1 MQDSVIQFSDLA
13 LNDSILSAL
22 TEMGFVNPTP
32 IQAAAIPHLM
42 EGSDALGKA
51 QTGTGKTAAFSLP
64 LLNKVDLAQR
74 KPQAIVLAPTRELA
88 IQVAAEVKNL
98 GRNIPGLKVLEI
110 YGGTS
115 IVDQMRALKNGA
127 HIVVGTPGRVQDL
140 INRKNLFL
148 DEVHTFVL
156 DEADEMLNMGF
167 VDDVTAIMEHS
178 PASAQRVLF
187 SATMPPMLKNI
198 CERFLRDPVTVDVA
212 GKNHTVDKVEQ
223 QFWVV
228 KGVEKDEAMSRLLE
242 TEETDASIV
251 FVRTRQDTE
260 RLADWLSE
268 RGFKASALHGDIPQ
282 SLRERT
288 VDHIKQGVIDILV
301 ATDVVA
307 RGLDVPRITHVF
319 NYDIPFD
326 VESYIHRIGRTG
338 RAGRK
343 GKAILLVRTNQIRML
358 RTIERVTKSSME
370 EIQLPM
376 RDQVAASRLVK
387 LGAELEAEKE
397 HKALDKFVELV
408 EKLQESLEID
418 ANTLAAILLK
428 RQQGKRPLF
437 YIGDDPM
444 VDAIAREKQRRQDR
458 REGGRDGRDGGREGG
473 RRERSFSTQD
483 WDTYQLQV
491 GREQGVQVKDIVGAL
506 ANELGLVKGSIG
518 AIKLDQGQTYVQ
530 LPKTMNS
537 ETTGKLSKL
546 RIRQKE
552 VGAVVCDFNDFR
564 EPRRDGGRRDGNR
577 DGGFRGNREGGN
589 REGGFRGNRE
599 GGNREGGFRG
609 NREGGNRDGGGYRGN
624 REGGA
629 NRDGGGY
636 RGNREGGANR
646 DGGGY
651 RGNREGGANR
661 DGAANRDGERR
672 FDRNRGGDHRGNHRG
687 ERGHSR
693 PQRSED

>member
-1 MQDSVIQFSDLA
+1 MQDSVIQFSDLS

-22 TEMGFVNPTP
+22 DGMGFVSPTP
-32 IQAAAIPHLM
+32 IQAAAIPHLL
-42 EGSDALGKA
+42 EGADALGKA

-64 LLNKVDLAQR
+64 LLNKLDLNQR

-88 IQVAAEVKNL
+88 IQVAAEMKNL
-98 GRNIPGLKVLEI
+98 GKNIKGLKVLEI
-110 YGGTS
+110 YGGAS
-115 IVDQMRALKNGA
+115 IVDQMRALKSGA
-127 HIVVGTPGRVQDL
+127 HVVVGTPGRVQDL
-140 INRKNLFL
+140 INRERLHL
-148 DEVHTFVL
+148 DEVSTFVL

-167 VDDVTAIMEHS
+167 VDDVTAIMEHA
-178 PASAQRVLF
+178 PESAQRVLF
-187 SATMPPMLKNI
+187 SATMPPMLKKI
-198 CERFLRDPVTVDVA
+198 VERFLRDPVTVDVA
-212 GKNHTVDKVEQ
+212 GKNHTVDKVQQ

-260 RLADWLSE
+260 RLADWLSA
-268 RGFKASALHGDIPQ
+268 RGFKAAALHGDIPQ

-370 EIQLPM
+370 EIQLPL
-376 RDQVAASRLVK
+376 RDQVAEARLAK

-397 HKALDKFVELV
+397 HKALDKFAELV
-408 EKLQESLEID
+408 EKLQTSLDID
-418 ANTLAAILLK
+418 PATLAAMLLK

-437 YIGDDPM
+437 YIGEDPM
-444 VDAIAREKQRRQDR
+444 VEAIERDKQRRKER
-458 REGGRDGRDGGREGG
+458 REGGRDGGRN
-473 RRERSFSTQD
+473 FNNQD

-506 ANELGLVKGSIG
+506 ANELGLGKGSIG
-518 AIKLDQGQTYVQ
+518 AIKLAQGHTFVQ
-530 LPKTMNS
+530 LPKAMTSDAAN
-537 ETTGKLSKL
+537 KLSKL
-546 RIRQKE
+546 RIRQQD
-552 VGAVVCDFNDFR
+552 VGAVVCDFDDFR
-564 EPRRDGGRRDGNR
+564 ESRGGRRDGGRRDGGR
-577 DGGFRGNREGGN
+577 
-589 REGGFRGNRE
+589 
-599 GGNREGGFRG
+599 
-609 NREGGNRDGGGYRGN
+609 RDGGGYRGN
-624 REGGA
+624 REGGNRGGDRREGGRREGGGFRG
-629 NRDGGGY
+629 NRD
-636 RGNREGGANR
+636 GNREG
-646 DGGGY
+646 
-651 RGNREGGANR
+651 
-661 DGAANRDGERR
+661 GERR
-672 FDRNRGGDHRGNHRG
+672 FDRNRGAHRG
-687 ERGHSR
+687 ERGHGR
-693 PQRSED
+693 GRRTDA

>member
-1 MQDSVIQFSDLA
+1 MQDSVIQFSDLS

-22 TEMGFVNPTP
+22 DGMGFVSPTP
-32 IQAAAIPHLM
+32 IQAAAIPHLL
-42 EGSDALGKA
+42 EGADALGKA

-64 LLNKVDLAQR
+64 LLNKIDLNQR

-88 IQVAAEVKNL
+88 IQVAAEMKNL
-98 GRNIPGLKVLEI
+98 GKNIKGLKVLEI
-110 YGGTS
+110 YGGAS
-115 IVDQMRALKNGA
+115 IVDQMRALKSGA
-127 HIVVGTPGRVQDL
+127 QVIVGTPGRVQDL
-140 INRKNLFL
+140 INRERLHL
-148 DEVHTFVL
+148 DEVNTFVL

-167 VDDVTAIMEHS
+167 VDDVTAIMEHA
-178 PASAQRVLF
+178 PESAQRVLF
-187 SATMPPMLKNI
+187 SATMPPMLKKI
-198 CERFLRDPVTVDVA
+198 VERFLREPVMVDVA
-212 GKNHTVDKVEQ
+212 GKNHTVDKVQQ

-260 RLADWLSE
+260 RLADWLSA
-268 RGFKASALHGDIPQ
+268 RGFKAAALHGDIPQ

-370 EIQLPM
+370 EIQLPL
-376 RDQVAASRLVK
+376 RDQVAEARLAK

-397 HKALDKFVELV
+397 HKALDKFAELV
-408 EKLQESLEID
+408 EKLQTSLEID
-418 ANTLAAILLK
+418 PATLAAMLLK

-437 YIGDDPM
+437 YIGEDPM
-444 VDAIAREKQRRQDR
+444 VEAIERDKQRRKER
-458 REGGRDGRDGGREGG
+458 REGGRDGGRN
-473 RRERSFSTQD
+473 FNNQD

-506 ANELGLVKGSIG
+506 ANELGLGKGSIG
-518 AIKLDQGQTYVQ
+518 AIKLAQGHTFVQ
-530 LPKTMNS
+530 LPKAMTS
-537 ETTGKLSKL
+537 EAAGKLSKL
-546 RIRQKE
+546 RIRQQD
-552 VGAVVCDFNDFR
+552 VGAVVCDFDDFR
-564 EPRRDGGRRDGNR
+564 ESRGGRRDGGRRDGGR
-577 DGGFRGNREGGN
+577 
-589 REGGFRGNRE
+589 
-599 GGNREGGFRG
+599 
-609 NREGGNRDGGGYRGN
+609 RDGGGYRGN
-624 REGGA
+624 REGGNRGGDRRDGGRREGGFRG
-629 NRDGGGY
+629 NRDGN
-636 RGNREGGANR
+636 RDGNREG
-646 DGGGY
+646 
-651 RGNREGGANR
+651 
-661 DGAANRDGERR
+661 GERR

-687 ERGHSR
+687 ERGHGR
-693 PQRSED
+693 GRRTQEV

>member
-1 MQDSVIQFSDLA
+1 MQDSVIQFSDLS

-22 TEMGFVNPTP
+22 DGMGFVSPTP
-32 IQAAAIPHLM
+32 IQAAAIPHLL
-42 EGSDALGKA
+42 EGADALGKA

-64 LLNKVDLAQR
+64 LLNKLDLDQR

-88 IQVAAEVKNL
+88 IQVAAEMKNL
-98 GRNIPGLKVLEI
+98 GKNIKGLKVLEI
-110 YGGTS
+110 YGGAS

-127 HIVVGTPGRVQDL
+127 HVVVGTPGRVQDL
-140 INRKNLFL
+140 INRERLHL
-148 DEVHTFVL
+148 DEVNTFVL

-167 VDDVTAIMEHS
+167 VDDVTAIMEHA
-178 PASAQRVLF
+178 PESAQRVLF

-198 CERFLRDPVTVDVA
+198 VERFLRDPVTVDVA
-212 GKNHTVDKVEQ
+212 GKNHTVDKVQQ

-260 RLADWLSE
+260 RLADWLSA
-268 RGFKASALHGDIPQ
+268 RGFKAAALHGDIPQ

-370 EIQLPM
+370 EIQLPL
-376 RDQVAASRLVK
+376 RDQVAEARLNK
-387 LGAELEAEKE
+387 LAAELEAEKE
-397 HKALDKFVELV
+397 HKALDKFAELV
-408 EKLQESLEID
+408 EKLQTSLEID
-418 ANTLAAILLK
+418 PAMLAAMLLK

-437 YIGDDPM
+437 YIGEDPM
-444 VDAIAREKQRRQDR
+444 VEAIERDKQRRKER
-458 REGGRDGRDGGREGG
+458 REGGREGG
-473 RRERSFSTQD
+473 RSFNNQD

-506 ANELGLVKGSIG
+506 ANELGLGKGSIG
-518 AIKLDQGQTYVQ
+518 AIKLAQGHTFVQ
-530 LPKTMNS
+530 LPKTMTS
-537 ETTGKLSKL
+537 EAASKLSKL
-546 RIRQKE
+546 RIRQQD
-552 VGAVVCDFNDFR
+552 VGAVVCDFDDFR
-564 EPRRDGGRRDGNR
+564 ESRGGRRDGGRRDGGR
-577 DGGFRGNREGGN
+577 

-599 GGNREGGFRG
+599 GGNRGGERREGGRREGGFRG
-609 NREGGNRDGGGYRGN
+609 NRDGN
-624 REGGA
+624 REG
-629 NRDGGGY
+629 
-636 RGNREGGANR
+636 NREG
-646 DGGGY
+646 
-651 RGNREGGANR
+651 
-661 DGAANRDGERR
+661 GERR
-672 FDRNRGGDHRGNHRG
+672 FDRNRGGDHRGNYRG
-687 ERGHSR
+687 ERGHGR
-693 PQRSED
+693 GRRTQDA

>member
-1 MQDSVIQFSDLA
+1 MQDSVIKFSDLS

-22 TEMGFVNPTP
+22 DGMGFVSPTP

-42 EGSDALGKA
+42 KGVDALGKA

-64 LLNKVDLAQR
+64 LLNKLDLSQR

-88 IQVAAEVKNL
+88 IQVAAEMKNL
-98 GRNIPGLKVLEI
+98 GKNISGLKVLEI

-115 IVDQMRALKNGA
+115 IVDQMRALKSGA
-127 HIVVGTPGRVQDL
+127 HVVVGTPGRVQDL
-140 INRKNLFL
+140 INRDRLHL

-167 VDDVTAIMEHS
+167 VDDVTEIMEHA
-178 PASAQRVLF
+178 PESAQRVLF

-198 CERFLRDPVTVDVA
+198 VERFLREPVTIDVA

-260 RLADWLSE
+260 RLSDWLTA
-268 RGFKASALHGDIPQ
+268 RGFKSAALHGDIPQ
-282 SLRERT
+282 SQRERT
-288 VDHIKQGVIDILV
+288 VDNIKQGVIDILV

-343 GKAILLVRTNQIRML
+343 GKAILLVRTNQMRML

-370 EIQLPM
+370 EIQLPL
-376 RDQVAASRLVK
+376 RDKVAEARLVK
-387 LGAELEAEKE
+387 LAAELEADKE
-397 HKALDKFVELV
+397 HKSLEKFAELI

-418 ANTLAAILLK
+418 ATTLAAILLK

-437 YIGDDPM
+437 YIGEDPM
-444 VDAIAREKQRRQDR
+444 IAAIERDKQRRRDR
-458 REGGRDGRDGGREGG
+458 REGGRDGNRGGRD
-473 RRERSFSTQD
+473 FNTQD

-506 ANELGLVKGSIG
+506 ANELGLTKGSIG
-518 AIKLDQGQTYVQ
+518 AIKLDRGETYVQ
-530 LPKTMNS
+530 LPKAMPS
-537 ETTGKLSKL
+537 EVAGKLSKL

-552 VGAVVCDFNDFR
+552 AGAVVVDFNDFR
-564 EPRRDGGRRDGNR
+564 EPRGRRDGNR
-577 DGGFRGNREGGN
+577 DGGHRGR
-589 REGGFRGNRE
+589 
-599 GGNREGGFRG
+599 
-609 NREGGNRDGGGYRGN
+609 RDGDRGGYRGN
-624 REGGA
+624 REGGRREGGRREGGF
-629 NRDGGGY
+629 RD
-636 RGNREGGANR
+636 RDGNREG
-646 DGGGY
+646 
-651 RGNREGGANR
+651 
-661 DGAANRDGERR
+661 GERR
-672 FDRNRGGDHRGNHRG
+672 FDRNRGGDHRGNYRG
-687 ERGHSR
+687 ERGHGR
-693 PQRSED
+693 RRDNQE

>member
-1 MQDSVIQFSDLA
+1 MQDSVIQFSDLS

-22 TEMGFVNPTP
+22 DGMGFVSPTP
-32 IQAAAIPHLM
+32 IQAAAIPHLL
-42 EGSDALGKA
+42 EGADALGKA

-64 LLNKVDLAQR
+64 LLNKLDLDQR

-88 IQVAAEVKNL
+88 IQVAAEMKNL
-98 GRNIPGLKVLEI
+98 GKNIKGLKVLEI
-110 YGGTS
+110 YGGAS

-127 HIVVGTPGRVQDL
+127 HVVVGTPGRVQDL
-140 INRKNLFL
+140 INRERLHL
-148 DEVHTFVL
+148 DEVNTFVL

-167 VDDVTAIMEHS
+167 VDDVTAIMEHA
-178 PASAQRVLF
+178 PESAQRVLF

-198 CERFLRDPVTVDVA
+198 VERFLRDPVTVDVA
-212 GKNHTVDKVEQ
+212 GKNHTVDKVQQ

-260 RLADWLSE
+260 RLADWLSA
-268 RGFKASALHGDIPQ
+268 RGFKAAALHGDIPQ

-370 EIQLPM
+370 EIQLPL
-376 RDQVAASRLVK
+376 RDQVAEARLNK
-387 LGAELEAEKE
+387 LAAELEAEKE
-397 HKALDKFVELV
+397 HKALDKFAELV
-408 EKLQESLEID
+408 EKLQTSLEID
-418 ANTLAAILLK
+418 PAMLAAMLLK

-437 YIGDDPM
+437 YIGEDPM
-444 VDAIAREKQRRQDR
+444 VEAIERDKQRRKER
-458 REGGRDGRDGGREGG
+458 REGGREGG
-473 RRERSFSTQD
+473 RSFNNQD

-506 ANELGLVKGSIG
+506 ANELGLGKGSIG
-518 AIKLDQGQTYVQ
+518 AIKLAQGHTFVQ
-530 LPKTMNS
+530 LPKAMTS
-537 ETTGKLSKL
+537 EAASKLSKL
-546 RIRQKE
+546 RIRQQD
-552 VGAVVCDFNDFR
+552 VGAVVCDFDDFR
-564 EPRRDGGRRDGNR
+564 ESRGGRREGGRRDGGR
-577 DGGFRGNREGGN
+577 

-599 GGNREGGFRG
+599 GNRGGERREGGRREGGFRG
-609 NREGGNRDGGGYRGN
+609 NRDGN
-624 REGGA
+624 REG
-629 NRDGGGY
+629 
-636 RGNREGGANR
+636 NREG
-646 DGGGY
+646 
-651 RGNREGGANR
+651 
-661 DGAANRDGERR
+661 GERR
-672 FDRNRGGDHRGNHRG
+672 FDRNRGGDHRGNYRG
-687 ERGHSR
+687 ERGHGR
-693 PQRSED
+693 GRRTQDA

>member
-1 MQDSVIQFSDLA
+1 MELVELMGPCKSTIVIGNPMQDSVIQFSDLA
-13 LNDSILSAL
+13 LNDAILSAL
-22 TEMGFVNPTP
+22 DGMGFVSPTP
-32 IQAAAIPHLM
+32 IQAAAIPHLLQ
-42 EGSDALGKA
+42 GVDALGKA

-64 LLNKVDLAQR
+64 LLNKIDLDQR

-88 IQVAAEVKNL
+88 IQVAAEMKNL
-98 GRNIPGLKVLEI
+98 GQNIRGLKVLEI
-110 YGGTS
+110 YGGAS

-127 HIVVGTPGRVQDL
+127 HVVVGTPGRVQDL
-140 INRKNLFL
+140 INRDRLHL

-167 VDDVTAIMEHS
+167 VDDVTEIMEHA

-198 CERFLRDPVTVDVA
+198 VERFLRDPKTIDVA

-260 RLADWLSE
+260 RLADWLSA
-268 RGFKASALHGDIPQ
+268 RGFKAAALHGDIPQ

-288 VDHIKQGVIDILV
+288 VDHIKRGVIDILV

-343 GKAILLVRTNQIRML
+343 GKAILLVRTNQLRML

-370 EIQLPM
+370 EIQLPH
-376 RDQVAASRLVK
+376 RNQVAESRLAK
-387 LGAELEAEKE
+387 LGAELAEEKE

-408 EKLQESLEID
+408 EQLQTSLELD

-437 YIGDDPM
+437 YIGEDPM
-444 VDAIAREKQRRQDR
+444 IEAIERDKSRRRDR
-458 REGGRDGRDGGREGG
+458 RENGGE
-473 RRERSFSTQD
+473 RREFSNQE

-506 ANELGLVKGSIG
+506 ANELGLTKGSIG
-518 AIKLDQGQTYVQ
+518 AIKLDRGETYVQ
-530 LPKTMNS
+530 LPKAMS
-537 ETTGKLSKL
+537 SDVAGKLRKL
-546 RIRQKE
+546 RIRQKS
-552 VGAVVCDFNDFR
+552 VDAVVCDFNDFR
-564 EPRRDGGRRDGNR
+564 EPRGRRDGGSRRDGGRR

-589 REGGFRGNRE
+589 FRGNRE
-599 GGNREGGFRG
+599 GHRG
-609 NREGGNRDGGGYRGN
+609 NREGGER
-624 REGGA
+624 
-629 NRDGGGY
+629 
-636 RGNREGGANR
+636 
-646 DGGGY
+646 
-651 RGNREGGANR
+651 
-661 DGAANRDGERR
+661 GERR
-672 FDRNRGGDHRGNHRG
+672 FDRNRGGDNRGNYRG
-687 ERGHSR
+687 ERGHGERGNGGRGRRTS
-693 PQRSED
+693 DA

>member
-1 MQDSVIQFSDLA
+1 MQDSVIQFSDLS

-22 TEMGFVNPTP
+22 DGMGFVSPTP
-32 IQAAAIPHLM
+32 IQAAAIPHLL
-42 EGSDALGKA
+42 EGADALGKA

-64 LLNKVDLAQR
+64 LLNKIDLNQR

-88 IQVAAEVKNL
+88 IQVAAEMKNL
-98 GRNIPGLKVLEI
+98 GKNIKGLKVLEI
-110 YGGTS
+110 YGGAS
-115 IVDQMRALKNGA
+115 IVDQMRALKSGA
-127 HIVVGTPGRVQDL
+127 QVIVGTPGRVQDL
-140 INRKNLFL
+140 INRERLHL
-148 DEVHTFVL
+148 DEVNTFVL

-167 VDDVTAIMEHS
+167 VDDVTAIMEHA
-178 PASAQRVLF
+178 PESAQRVLF
-187 SATMPPMLKNI
+187 SATMPPMLKKI
-198 CERFLRDPVTVDVA
+198 VERFLREPVMVDVA
-212 GKNHTVDKVEQ
+212 GKNHTVDKVQQ

-260 RLADWLSE
+260 RLADWLSA
-268 RGFKASALHGDIPQ
+268 RGFKAAALHGDIPQ

-370 EIQLPM
+370 EIQLPL
-376 RDQVAASRLVK
+376 RDQVAEARLAK

-397 HKALDKFVELV
+397 HKALDKFAELV
-408 EKLQESLEID
+408 EKLQTSLDID
-418 ANTLAAILLK
+418 PATLAAMLLK

-437 YIGDDPM
+437 YIGEDPM
-444 VDAIAREKQRRQDR
+444 VEAIERDKQRRKER
-458 REGGRDGRDGGREGG
+458 REGGRDGGRN
-473 RRERSFSTQD
+473 FNNQD

-506 ANELGLVKGSIG
+506 ANELGLGKGSIG
-518 AIKLDQGQTYVQ
+518 AIKLAQGHTFVQ
-530 LPKTMNS
+530 LPKAMTS
-537 ETTGKLSKL
+537 EAAGKLSKL
-546 RIRQKE
+546 RIRQQD
-552 VGAVVCDFNDFR
+552 VGAVVCDFDDFR
-564 EPRRDGGRRDGNR
+564 ESRGGRRDGGRRDGGR
-577 DGGFRGNREGGN
+577 
-589 REGGFRGNRE
+589 
-599 GGNREGGFRG
+599 
-609 NREGGNRDGGGYRGN
+609 RDGGGYRGN
-624 REGGA
+624 RDGGNRGGDRREGGRREGGFRG
-629 NRDGGGY
+629 NRDGN
-636 RGNREGGANR
+636 RDGNREG
-646 DGGGY
+646 
-651 RGNREGGANR
+651 
-661 DGAANRDGERR
+661 GERR

-687 ERGHSR
+687 ERGHGR
-693 PQRSED
+693 GRRTQEA

>member
-1 MQDSVIQFSDLA
+1 MQDSVIQFSDLS

-22 TEMGFVNPTP
+22 DGMGFVSPTP
-32 IQAAAIPHLM
+32 IQAAAIPHLL
-42 EGSDALGKA
+42 EGADALGKA

-64 LLNKVDLAQR
+64 LLNKIDLNQR

-88 IQVAAEVKNL
+88 IQVAAEMKNL
-98 GRNIPGLKVLEI
+98 GKNIKGLKVLEI
-110 YGGTS
+110 YGGAS
-115 IVDQMRALKNGA
+115 IVDQMRALKSGA
-127 HIVVGTPGRVQDL
+127 QVIVGTPGRVQDL
-140 INRKNLFL
+140 INRERLHL
-148 DEVHTFVL
+148 DEVNTFVL

-167 VDDVTAIMEHS
+167 VDDVTAIMEHA
-178 PASAQRVLF
+178 PESAQRVLF
-187 SATMPPMLKNI
+187 SATMPPMLKKI
-198 CERFLRDPVTVDVA
+198 VERFLREPVMVDVA
-212 GKNHTVDKVEQ
+212 GKNHTVDKVQQ

-260 RLADWLSE
+260 RLADWLSA
-268 RGFKASALHGDIPQ
+268 RGFKAAALHGDIPQ

-370 EIQLPM
+370 EIQLPL
-376 RDQVAASRLVK
+376 RDQVAEARLAK

-397 HKALDKFVELV
+397 HKALDKFAELV
-408 EKLQESLEID
+408 EKLQTSLDID
-418 ANTLAAILLK
+418 PATLAAMLLK

-437 YIGDDPM
+437 YIGEDPM
-444 VDAIAREKQRRQDR
+444 VEAIERDKQRRKER
-458 REGGRDGRDGGREGG
+458 REGGRDGGRN
-473 RRERSFSTQD
+473 FNNQD

-506 ANELGLVKGSIG
+506 ANELGLGKGSIG
-518 AIKLDQGQTYVQ
+518 AIKLAQGHTFVQ
-530 LPKTMNS
+530 LPKAMTS
-537 ETTGKLSKL
+537 EAAGKLSKL
-546 RIRQKE
+546 RIRQQD
-552 VGAVVCDFNDFR
+552 VGAVVCDFDDFR
-564 EPRRDGGRRDGNR
+564 ESRGGRRDGGRRDGGR
-577 DGGFRGNREGGN
+577 
-589 REGGFRGNRE
+589 
-599 GGNREGGFRG
+599 
-609 NREGGNRDGGGYRGN
+609 RDGGGYRGN
-624 REGGA
+624 REGGNRGGDRREGGRREGGFRG
-629 NRDGGGY
+629 NRDGN
-636 RGNREGGANR
+636 RDGNREGGFRGNR
-646 DGGGY
+646 DGN
-651 RGNREGGANR
+651 RDGNREG
-661 DGAANRDGERR
+661 GERR

-687 ERGHSR
+687 ERGHGR
-693 PQRSED
+693 GRRTQEA

>member
-1 MQDSVIQFSDLA
+1 MTDSVIQFSDLA

-22 TEMGFVNPTP
+22 DGMGFVSPTP

-42 EGSDALGKA
+42 EGTDALGKA

-64 LLNKVDLAQR
+64 LLNKINLSQR

-88 IQVAAEVKNL
+88 IQVAAEMKNL
-98 GRNIPGLKVLEI
+98 GQNISGLKVLEI
-110 YGGTS
+110 YGGAS
-115 IVDQMRALKNGA
+115 IVDQMRALKSGA

-140 INRKNLFL
+140 INRERLHL

-167 VDDVTAIMEHS
+167 VDDVTEIMEHA
-178 PASAQRVLF
+178 PESAQRVLF

-198 CERFLRDPVTVDVA
+198 VERFLRDPITIDVA

-260 RLADWLSE
+260 RLADWLCA

-370 EIQLPM
+370 EIQLPL
-376 RDQVAASRLVK
+376 RDKVAEARLVK
-387 LGAELEAEKE
+387 LGAELEQEKE
-397 HKALDKFVELV
+397 HKSLEKFGELV
-408 EKLQESLEID
+408 EKLQDTLEID
-418 ANTLAAILLK
+418 AATLAAILLK

-437 YIGDDPM
+437 YIGEDPM
-444 VDAIAREKQRRQDR
+444 IEAIERDKQRRKER
-458 REGGRDGRDGGREGG
+458 REGGRDGRGRD
-473 RRERSFSTQD
+473 RNFNNQD

-491 GREQGVQVKDIVGAL
+491 GRDQGVQVKDIVGAL

-518 AIKLDQGQTYVQ
+518 AIKLAQGETYVQ
-530 LPKTMNS
+530 LPKAMSS
-537 ETTGKLSKL
+537 ETANKLRKL

-552 VGAVVCDFNDFR
+552 VGAVVCDFDDFR
-564 EPRRDGGRRDGNR
+564 EPRGRRDGGRRDGGRR
-577 DGGFRGNREGGN
+577 DGGYR
-589 REGGFRGNRE
+589 
-599 GGNREGGFRG
+599 
-609 NREGGNRDGGGYRGN
+609 GNRDGNREGGYRGN
-624 REGGA
+624 REGGRG
-629 NRDGGGY
+629 NRDGG
-636 RGNREGGANR
+636 R
-646 DGGGY
+646 
-651 RGNREGGANR
+651 
-661 DGAANRDGERR
+661 RDGERR

-687 ERGHSR
+687 ERGHGR
-693 PQRSED
+693 DRRSEA

>member
-1 MQDSVIQFSDLA
+1 MQDSVIQFSDLS

-22 TEMGFVNPTP
+22 DGMGFVSPTP
-32 IQAAAIPHLM
+32 IQAAAIPHLL
-42 EGSDALGKA
+42 EGADALGKA

-64 LLNKVDLAQR
+64 LLNKIDLNQR

-88 IQVAAEVKNL
+88 IQVAAEMKNL
-98 GRNIPGLKVLEI
+98 GKNIKGLKVLEI
-110 YGGTS
+110 YGGAS
-115 IVDQMRALKNGA
+115 IVDQMRALKSGA
-127 HIVVGTPGRVQDL
+127 QVIVGTPGRVQDL
-140 INRKNLFL
+140 INRERLHL
-148 DEVHTFVL
+148 DEVNTFVL

-167 VDDVTAIMEHS
+167 VDDVTAIMEHA
-178 PASAQRVLF
+178 PESAQRVLF
-187 SATMPPMLKNI
+187 SATMPPMLKKI
-198 CERFLRDPVTVDVA
+198 VERFLREPVMVDVA
-212 GKNHTVDKVEQ
+212 GKNHTVDKVQQ

-260 RLADWLSE
+260 RLADWLSA
-268 RGFKASALHGDIPQ
+268 RGFKAAALHGDIPQ

-370 EIQLPM
+370 EIQLPL
-376 RDQVAASRLVK
+376 RDQVAEARLAK

-397 HKALDKFVELV
+397 HKALDKFAELV
-408 EKLQESLEID
+408 EKLQTSLEID
-418 ANTLAAILLK
+418 PATLAAMLLK

-437 YIGDDPM
+437 YIGEDPM
-444 VDAIAREKQRRQDR
+444 VEAIERDKQRRKER
-458 REGGRDGRDGGREGG
+458 REGGRDGGRN
-473 RRERSFSTQD
+473 FNNQD

-506 ANELGLVKGSIG
+506 ANKLGLGKGSIG
-518 AIKLDQGQTYVQ
+518 AIKLAQGHTFVQ
-530 LPKTMNS
+530 LPKAMSS
-537 ETTGKLSKL
+537 EAAGKLSKL
-546 RIRQKE
+546 RIRQQD
-552 VGAVVCDFNDFR
+552 VGAVVCDFDDFR
-564 EPRRDGGRRDGNR
+564 ESRGGRRDGGRRDGGR
-577 DGGFRGNREGGN
+577 
-589 REGGFRGNRE
+589 
-599 GGNREGGFRG
+599 
-609 NREGGNRDGGGYRGN
+609 RDGGGYRGN
-624 REGGA
+624 REGGNRSGDRREGGRREGGFRG
-629 NRDGGGY
+629 NRDGN
-636 RGNREGGANR
+636 RDGNREG
-646 DGGGY
+646 
-651 RGNREGGANR
+651 
-661 DGAANRDGERR
+661 GERR

-687 ERGHSR
+687 ERGHGR
-693 PQRSED
+693 GRRTQEA

>member
-1 MQDSVIQFSDLA
+1 MTDSVIQFSDLA
-13 LNDSILSAL
+13 LNDSLLSAL
-22 TEMGFVNPTP
+22 NDMGFVSPTP
-32 IQAAAIPHLM
+32 IQAAAIPHLLA
-42 EGSDALGKA
+42 GKDALGKA

-64 LLNKVDLAQR
+64 LLNKIDFNQR

-88 IQVAAEVKNL
+88 IQVAAEIKNL
-98 GRNIPGLKVLEI
+98 GRNISGLKVLEI
-110 YGGTS
+110 YGGAS

-127 HIVVGTPGRVQDL
+127 QIIVGTPGRVQDL
-140 INRKNLFL
+140 INRDRLHL
-148 DEVHTFVL
+148 DEVNTFVL

-187 SATMPPMLKNI
+187 SATMPPMLKKI
-198 CERFLRDPVTVDVA
+198 VERFLRDPETVDVA
-212 GKNHTVDKVEQ
+212 GKNHTVDKVIQ

-260 RLADWLSE
+260 RLADWLSA

-307 RGLDVPRITHVF
+307 RGLDVARITHVF

-343 GKAILLVRTNQIRML
+343 GKAILLVRPNQLRML

-370 EIQLPM
+370 EIQLPH
-376 RDQVAASRLVK
+376 RDKVAESRLAK
-387 LGAELEAEKE
+387 LGAELETEKE
-397 HKALDKFVELV
+397 HKALEKFSTLV

-418 ANTLAAILLK
+418 AATLAAILLK

-437 YIGDDPM
+437 YVGEDPM
-444 VDAIAREKQRRQDR
+444 IEAIERDKLRRKDR
-458 REGGRDGRDGGREGG
+458 RETGRDGREGG
-473 RRERSFSTQD
+473 RREGGRSTNNQD

-506 ANELGLVKGSIG
+506 ANELGLTKGSIG
-518 AIKLDQGQTYVQ
+518 AIKLAQGETYVQ
-530 LPKTMNS
+530 LPKAMSS
-537 ETTGKLSKL
+537 ETAGKLRKL
-546 RIRQKE
+546 RIRQKQ
-552 VGAVVCDFNDFR
+552 VDAVVCDFDDFR
-564 EPRRDGGRRDGNR
+564 EPRGRRES
-577 DGGFRGNREGGN
+577 GFRSGGREGG
-589 REGGFRGNRE
+589 RSE
-599 GGNREGGFRG
+599 
-609 NREGGNRDGGGYRGN
+609 GGYRGK

-629 NRDGGGY
+629 G
-636 RGNREGGANR
+636 
-646 DGGGY
+646 
-651 RGNREGGANR
+651 
-661 DGAANRDGERR
+661 RDGERR
-672 FDRNRGGDHRGNHRG
+672 FDRNRGGDNRGNFRG
-687 ERGHSR
+687 ERGHGR
-693 PQRSED
+693 RTEA

>member
-1 MQDSVIQFSDLA
+1 MTDSVIQFSDLA

-22 TEMGFVNPTP
+22 DGMGFVSPTP
-32 IQAAAIPHLM
+32 IQAAAIPHLLA
-42 EGSDALGKA
+42 GKDALGKA

-64 LLNKVDLAQR
+64 LLNKLDLGQR

-98 GRNIPGLKVLEI
+98 GKNIAGLKVLEI
-110 YGGTS
+110 YGGAS

-140 INRKNLFL
+140 INRDRLHL

-167 VDDVTAIMEHS
+167 VDDVTEIMEHA
-178 PASAQRVLF
+178 PESAQRVLF
-187 SATMPPMLKNI
+187 SATMPPMLKSI
-198 CERFLRDPVTVDVA
+198 VERFLRDPETIDVA

-260 RLADWLSE
+260 RLADWLCA

-343 GKAILLVRTNQIRML
+343 GKAILLVRTNQLRML

-370 EIQLPM
+370 EIQLPH
-376 RDQVAASRLVK
+376 RDKVAESRLAK
-387 LGAELEAEKE
+387 LGAELETEKE
-397 HKALDKFVELV
+397 HKALEKFSELV
-408 EKLQESLEID
+408 EKLQESLELD
-418 ANTLAAILLK
+418 AATLAAILLK

-437 YIGDDPM
+437 YIGEDPM
-444 VDAIAREKQRRQDR
+444 IEAIERDKQRRKER
-458 REGGRDGRDGGREGG
+458 REGGRDGRREGG
-473 RRERSFSTQD
+473 RNFDNQD
-483 WDTYQLQV
+483 WDTYQFQV

-506 ANELGLVKGSIG
+506 ANELGLTKGSIG
-518 AIKLDQGQTYVQ
+518 AIKLAQGETYVQ
-530 LPKTMNS
+530 LPKAMSSDTA
-537 ETTGKLSKL
+537 GKLRKL
-546 RIRQKE
+546 RIRQKQ
-552 VGAVVCDFNDFR
+552 VDAVVCDFNDFR
-564 EPRRDGGRRDGNR
+564 EPRRGGGRDGGRGR
-577 DGGFRGNREGGN
+577 
-589 REGGFRGNRE
+589 
-599 GGNREGGFRG
+599 
-609 NREGGNRDGGGYRGN
+609 RDGGGYRGN
-624 REGGA
+624 RDGNREGGYRG
-629 NRDGGGY
+629 NREGGRDGGGY
-636 RGNREGGANR
+636 RGNR
-646 DGGGY
+646 D
-651 RGNREGGANR
+651 GNREGGR
-661 DGAANRDGERR
+661 RDGERR
-672 FDRNRGGDHRGNHRG
+672 FDRNRGGDHRGNYRG
-687 ERGHSR
+687 ERGHGR
-693 PQRSED
+693 DRRSEG

>member
-1 MQDSVIQFSDLA
+1 MTDSVIQFSDLA
-13 LNDSILSAL
+13 LNDSILSSL
-22 TEMGFVNPTP
+22 DGMGFVSPTP

-42 EGSDALGKA
+42 EGTDALGKA

-64 LLNKVDLAQR
+64 LLNKINLSQR

-88 IQVAAEVKNL
+88 IQVAAEMKNL
-98 GRNIPGLKVLEI
+98 GQNISGLKVLEI
-110 YGGTS
+110 YGGAS
-115 IVDQMRALKNGA
+115 IVDQMRALKSGA

-140 INRKNLFL
+140 INRERLHL

-167 VDDVTAIMEHS
+167 VDDVTEIMEHA

-198 CERFLRDPVTVDVA
+198 VERFLRDPITIDVA

-260 RLADWLSE
+260 RLADWLCA

-370 EIQLPM
+370 EIQLPL
-376 RDQVAASRLVK
+376 RDKVAEARLVK
-387 LGAELEAEKE
+387 LGAELEQEKE
-397 HKALDKFVELV
+397 HKSLEKFGELV
-408 EKLQESLEID
+408 EKLQGTLEID
-418 ANTLAAILLK
+418 AATLAAILLK

-437 YIGDDPM
+437 YIGEDPM
-444 VDAIAREKQRRQDR
+444 IEAIERDKQRRKER
-458 REGGRDGRDGGREGG
+458 REGGRDGRGRD
-473 RRERSFSTQD
+473 RNFNNQD

-491 GREQGVQVKDIVGAL
+491 GRDQGVQVKDIVGAL

-518 AIKLDQGQTYVQ
+518 AIKLAQGETYVQ
-530 LPKTMNS
+530 LPKAMSS
-537 ETTGKLSKL
+537 ETANKLRKL

-552 VGAVVCDFNDFR
+552 VGAVVCDFDDFR
-564 EPRRDGGRRDGNR
+564 EPRGRRDGGRRDGGRR
-577 DGGFRGNREGGN
+577 DGGYR
-589 REGGFRGNRE
+589 
-599 GGNREGGFRG
+599 
-609 NREGGNRDGGGYRGN
+609 GNRDGNREGGYRGN
-624 REGGA
+624 REGGRG
-629 NRDGGGY
+629 NRDGG
-636 RGNREGGANR
+636 R
-646 DGGGY
+646 
-651 RGNREGGANR
+651 
-661 DGAANRDGERR
+661 RDGERR

-693 PQRSED
+693 DRRSEA

>member
-1 MQDSVIQFSDLA
+1 MQDSAIQFSELA

-22 TEMGFVNPTP
+22 EGMGFKNPTP
-32 IQAAAIPHLM
+32 IQAAAIPHLL
-42 EGSDALGKA
+42 EGKDALGKA

-64 LLNKVDLAQR
+64 LLNKLNLEQR

-88 IQVAAEVKNL
+88 IQVAAEIKNL
-98 GRNIPGLKVLEI
+98 GQNVRGLKVLEI
-110 YGGTS
+110 YGGAS
-115 IVDQMRALKNGA
+115 IVDQMRALKSGA

-140 INRKNLFL
+140 INRDRLHL

-167 VDDVTAIMEHS
+167 VDDVTWIMEQA
-178 PASAQRVLF
+178 PESAQRVLF

-198 CERFLRDPVTVDVA
+198 VERFLRNPEHIDVA

-228 KGVEKDEAMSRLLE
+228 KGVEKDEAMTRLLE

-260 RLADWLSE
+260 RLADWLSA
-268 RGFKASALHGDIPQ
+268 RGFKAAALHGDIPQ
-282 SLRERT
+282 SLRERV

-370 EIQLPM
+370 EIQLPL
-376 RDQVAASRLVK
+376 RDKVAEARLVK
-387 LGAELEAEKE
+387 LAAELEAEKE
-397 HKALDKFVELV
+397 HKSLDKFAELI
-408 EKLQESLEID
+408 EKLQESLDID
-418 ANTLAAILLK
+418 ATTLAAMLLK

-437 YIGDDPM
+437 YIGADPM
-444 VDAIAREKQRRQDR
+444 IEAIERDKQRRKER
-458 REGGRDGRDGGREGG
+458 RENGRDGGRRGYNNNA
-473 RRERSFSTQD
+473 D
-483 WDTYQLQV
+483 WETYQLQV

-506 ANELGLVKGSIG
+506 ANELGLTKGSIG
-518 AIKLDQGQTYVQ
+518 AIKLAQGHTFVQ
-530 LPKTMNS
+530 LPKSMNS
-537 ETTGKLSKL
+537 DASNKLRKL

-552 VGAVVCDFNDFR
+552 VGAVVCDFDDFR
-564 EPRRDGGRRDGNR
+564 ESRGRRDGGRRDGGHRGSRDSNFRGGR
-577 DGGFRGNREGGN
+577 DGNRGNR
-589 REGGFRGNRE
+589 
-599 GGNREGGFRG
+599 
-609 NREGGNRDGGGYRGN
+609 
-624 REGGA
+624 
-629 NRDGGGY
+629 
-636 RGNREGGANR
+636 
-646 DGGGY
+646 
-651 RGNREGGANR
+651 
-661 DGAANRDGERR
+661 ERR
-672 FDRNRGGDHRGNHRG
+672 FDRNKGGDHRGAYRG

-693 PQRSED
+693 ARSLES

>member
-1 MQDSVIQFSDLA
+1 MQDSVIQFSDLS

-22 TEMGFVNPTP
+22 DGMGFVSPTP
-32 IQAAAIPHLM
+32 IQAAAIPHLL
-42 EGSDALGKA
+42 EGADALGKA

-64 LLNKVDLAQR
+64 LLNKLDLNQR

-88 IQVAAEVKNL
+88 IQVAAEMKNL
-98 GRNIPGLKVLEI
+98 GKNIKGLKVLEI
-110 YGGTS
+110 YGGAS
-115 IVDQMRALKNGA
+115 IVDQMRALKSGA
-127 HIVVGTPGRVQDL
+127 HVVVGTPGRVQDL
-140 INRKNLFL
+140 INRERLHL
-148 DEVHTFVL
+148 DEVSTFVL

-167 VDDVTAIMEHS
+167 VDDVTAIMEHA
-178 PASAQRVLF
+178 PESAQRVLF

-198 CERFLRDPVTVDVA
+198 VERFLRDPVTVDVA
-212 GKNHTVDKVEQ
+212 GKNHTVDKVQQ

-260 RLADWLSE
+260 RLADWLSA
-268 RGFKASALHGDIPQ
+268 RGFKAAALHGDIPQ

-376 RDQVAASRLVK
+376 RDQVAESRLAK

-397 HKALDKFVELV
+397 HKSLDKFAELV
-408 EKLQESLEID
+408 EKLQTSLDID
-418 ANTLAAILLK
+418 PAMLAAMLLK

-437 YIGDDPM
+437 YIGADPM
-444 VDAIAREKQRRQDR
+444 VEAIERDKQRRKER
-458 REGGRDGRDGGREGG
+458 REGGREGG
-473 RRERSFSTQD
+473 RSFNNQD

-506 ANELGLVKGSIG
+506 ANELGLGKGSIG
-518 AIKLDQGQTYVQ
+518 AIKLAQGHTFVQ
-530 LPKTMNS
+530 LPKAMTS
-537 ETTGKLSKL
+537 EAANKLSKL
-546 RIRQKE
+546 RIRQQD
-552 VGAVVCDFNDFR
+552 VGAVVCDFDDFR
-564 EPRRDGGRRDGNR
+564 ESRGGRRDGGRRDGGR
-577 DGGFRGNREGGN
+577 
-589 REGGFRGNRE
+589 
-599 GGNREGGFRG
+599 
-609 NREGGNRDGGGYRGN
+609 RDGGGYRGN
-624 REGGA
+624 R
-629 NRDGGGY
+629 D
-636 RGNREGGANR
+636 GNREGGRREGGRREGGFRGNR
-646 DGGGY
+646 DGN
-651 RGNREGGANR
+651 RDGNREG
-661 DGAANRDGERR
+661 GERR
-672 FDRNRGGDHRGNHRG
+672 FDRNRGGDHRGAHRG
-687 ERGHSR
+687 ERGHGNSSNGRGRR
-693 PQRSED
+693 PQEA

>member
-1 MQDSVIQFSDLA
+1 MQDSVIQFSDLS

-22 TEMGFVNPTP
+22 DGMGFVSPTP
-32 IQAAAIPHLM
+32 IQAAAIPHLL
-42 EGSDALGKA
+42 EGADALGKA

-64 LLNKVDLAQR
+64 LLNKLDLGQR

-88 IQVAAEVKNL
+88 IQVAAEMKNL
-98 GRNIPGLKVLEI
+98 GKNIKGLKVLEI
-110 YGGTS
+110 YGGAS
-115 IVDQMRALKNGA
+115 IVDQMRALKSGA
-127 HIVVGTPGRVQDL
+127 HVVVGTPGRVQDL
-140 INRKNLFL
+140 INRERLHL
-148 DEVHTFVL
+148 DEVNTFVL

-167 VDDVTAIMEHS
+167 VDDVTAIMEHA
-178 PASAQRVLF
+178 PESAQRVLF

-198 CERFLRDPVTVDVA
+198 VERFLRDPVTVDVA
-212 GKNHTVDKVEQ
+212 GKNHTVDKVQQ

-260 RLADWLSE
+260 RLADWLSA
-268 RGFKASALHGDIPQ
+268 RGFKAAALHGDIPQ

-370 EIQLPM
+370 EIQLPL
-376 RDQVAASRLVK
+376 RDQVAEARLNK
-387 LGAELEAEKE
+387 LAAELEAEKE
-397 HKALDKFVELV
+397 HKALDKFAELV
-408 EKLQESLEID
+408 EKLQTSLEID
-418 ANTLAAILLK
+418 PAMLAAMLLK

-437 YIGDDPM
+437 YIGEDPM
-444 VDAIAREKQRRQDR
+444 VEAIERDKQRRKER
-458 REGGRDGRDGGREGG
+458 REGGRDGGRN
-473 RRERSFSTQD
+473 FNNQD

-506 ANELGLVKGSIG
+506 ANELGLGKGSIG
-518 AIKLDQGQTYVQ
+518 AIKLAQGHTFVQ
-530 LPKTMNS
+530 LPKAMTSDAAN
-537 ETTGKLSKL
+537 KLSKL
-546 RIRQKE
+546 RIRQQD
-552 VGAVVCDFNDFR
+552 VGAVVCDFDDFR
-564 EPRRDGGRRDGNR
+564 ESRGGRRDGGRRDGGR
-577 DGGFRGNREGGN
+577 REGGR
-589 REGGFRGNRE
+589 REGGFRGNRD
-599 GGNREGGFRG
+599 GNREG
-609 NREGGNRDGGGYRGN
+609 
-624 REGGA
+624 
-629 NRDGGGY
+629 
-636 RGNREGGANR
+636 
-646 DGGGY
+646 
-651 RGNREGGANR
+651 
-661 DGAANRDGERR
+661 GERR
-672 FDRNRGGDHRGNHRG
+672 FDRNRGGDHRGAHRG
-687 ERGHSR
+687 ERGHGR
-693 PQRSED
+693 GRRSQEA

>member
-1 MQDSVIQFSDLA
+1 MQDSVIQFSDLS

-22 TEMGFVNPTP
+22 DGMGFVSPTP
-32 IQAAAIPHLM
+32 IQAAAIPHLL
-42 EGSDALGKA
+42 EGADALGKA

-64 LLNKVDLAQR
+64 LLNKLDLDQR

-88 IQVAAEVKNL
+88 IQVAAEMKNL
-98 GRNIPGLKVLEI
+98 GKNIKGLKVLEI
-110 YGGTS
+110 YGGAS

-127 HIVVGTPGRVQDL
+127 HVVVGTPGRVQDL
-140 INRKNLFL
+140 INRERLHL
-148 DEVHTFVL
+148 DEVNTFVL

-167 VDDVTAIMEHS
+167 VDDVTAIMEHA
-178 PASAQRVLF
+178 PESAQRVLF

-198 CERFLRDPVTVDVA
+198 VERFLRDPVTVDVA
-212 GKNHTVDKVEQ
+212 GKNHTVDKVQQ

-260 RLADWLSE
+260 RLADWLSA
-268 RGFKASALHGDIPQ
+268 RGFKAAALHGDIPQ

-370 EIQLPM
+370 EIQLPL
-376 RDQVAASRLVK
+376 RDQVAEARLAK

-397 HKALDKFVELV
+397 HKALDKFAELV
-408 EKLQESLEID
+408 EKLQTSLEID
-418 ANTLAAILLK
+418 PAMLAAMLLK

-437 YIGDDPM
+437 YIGEDPM
-444 VDAIAREKQRRQDR
+444 VEAIERDKQRRKER
-458 REGGRDGRDGGREGG
+458 REGGREGG
-473 RRERSFSTQD
+473 RSFNNQD

-506 ANELGLVKGSIG
+506 ANELGLGKGSIG
-518 AIKLDQGQTYVQ
+518 AIKLAQGHTFVQ
-530 LPKTMNS
+530 LPKAMTS
-537 ETTGKLSKL
+537 EAANKLSKL
-546 RIRQKE
+546 RIRQQD
-552 VGAVVCDFNDFR
+552 VGAVVCDFDDFR
-564 EPRRDGGRRDGNR
+564 ESRGGRRDGGRRDGGR
-577 DGGFRGNREGGN
+577 
-589 REGGFRGNRE
+589 
-599 GGNREGGFRG
+599 
-609 NREGGNRDGGGYRGN
+609 RDGGGYRGN
-624 REGGA
+624 R
-629 NRDGGGY
+629 D
-636 RGNREGGANR
+636 GNREGGRREGGRREGGFRGNR
-646 DGGGY
+646 D
-651 RGNREGGANR
+651 GNREGSREGS
-661 DGAANRDGERR
+661 ERR
-672 FDRNRGGDHRGNHRG
+672 FDRNRGGDHRGNYRG
-687 ERGHSR
+687 ERGHGR
-693 PQRSED
+693 GRRTQDA

>member
-1 MQDSVIQFSDLA
+1 MQDSVIQFSDLS

-22 TEMGFVNPTP
+22 DGMGFVSPTP
-32 IQAAAIPHLM
+32 IQAAAIPHLL
-42 EGSDALGKA
+42 EGADALGKA

-64 LLNKVDLAQR
+64 LLNKLDLDQR

-88 IQVAAEVKNL
+88 IQVAAEMKNL
-98 GRNIPGLKVLEI
+98 GKNIKGLKVLEI
-110 YGGTS
+110 YGGAS

-127 HIVVGTPGRVQDL
+127 HVVVGTPGRVQDL
-140 INRKNLFL
+140 INRERLHL
-148 DEVHTFVL
+148 DEVNTFVL

-167 VDDVTAIMEHS
+167 VDDVTAIMEHA
-178 PASAQRVLF
+178 PESAQRVLF

-198 CERFLRDPVTVDVA
+198 VERFLRDPVTVDVA
-212 GKNHTVDKVEQ
+212 GKNHTVDKVQQ

-260 RLADWLSE
+260 RLADWLSA
-268 RGFKASALHGDIPQ
+268 RGFKAAALHGDIPQ

-370 EIQLPM
+370 EIQLPL
-376 RDQVAASRLVK
+376 RDQVAEARLNK
-387 LGAELEAEKE
+387 LAAELEAEKE
-397 HKALDKFVELV
+397 HKALDKFAELV
-408 EKLQESLEID
+408 EKLQTSLEID
-418 ANTLAAILLK
+418 PAMLAAMLLK

-437 YIGDDPM
+437 YIGEDPM
-444 VDAIAREKQRRQDR
+444 VEAIERDKQRRKER
-458 REGGRDGRDGGREGG
+458 REGGR
-473 RRERSFSTQD
+473 SFNNQD

-506 ANELGLVKGSIG
+506 ANELGLGKGSIG
-518 AIKLDQGQTYVQ
+518 AIKLAQGHTFVQ
-530 LPKTMNS
+530 LPKAMTS
-537 ETTGKLSKL
+537 EAASKLSKL
-546 RIRQKE
+546 RIRQQD
-552 VGAVVCDFNDFR
+552 VGAVVCDFDDFR
-564 EPRRDGGRRDGNR
+564 ESRGGRRDGGRRDGGR
-577 DGGFRGNREGGN
+577 

-599 GGNREGGFRG
+599 GGNRGGERREGGRREGGFRG
-609 NREGGNRDGGGYRGN
+609 NREGN
-624 REGGA
+624 REG
-629 NRDGGGY
+629 
-636 RGNREGGANR
+636 
-646 DGGGY
+646 
-651 RGNREGGANR
+651 
-661 DGAANRDGERR
+661 GERR
-672 FDRNRGGDHRGNHRG
+672 FDRNRGGDHRGNYRG
-687 ERGHSR
+687 ERGHGR
-693 PQRSED
+693 GRRTQDA

>member
-1 MQDSVIQFSDLA
+1 MQDSVIQFSDLS

-22 TEMGFVNPTP
+22 DGMGFVSPTP
-32 IQAAAIPHLM
+32 IQAAAIPHLL
-42 EGSDALGKA
+42 EGADALGKA

-64 LLNKVDLAQR
+64 LLNKLDLNQR

-88 IQVAAEVKNL
+88 IQVAAEMKNL
-98 GRNIPGLKVLEI
+98 GKNIKGLKVLEI
-110 YGGTS
+110 YGGAS
-115 IVDQMRALKNGA
+115 IVDQMRALKSGA
-127 HIVVGTPGRVQDL
+127 HVVVGTPGRVQDL
-140 INRKNLFL
+140 INRERLHL
-148 DEVHTFVL
+148 DEVSTFVL

-167 VDDVTAIMEHS
+167 VDDVTAIMEHA
-178 PASAQRVLF
+178 PESAQRVLF
-187 SATMPPMLKNI
+187 SATMPPMLKKI
-198 CERFLRDPVTVDVA
+198 VERFLRDPVTVDVA
-212 GKNHTVDKVEQ
+212 GKNHTVDKVQQ

-260 RLADWLSE
+260 RLADWLSA
-268 RGFKASALHGDIPQ
+268 RGFKAAALHGDIPQ

-370 EIQLPM
+370 EIQLPL
-376 RDQVAASRLVK
+376 RDQVAEARLAK

-397 HKALDKFVELV
+397 HKALDKFAELV
-408 EKLQESLEID
+408 EKLQSSLDID
-418 ANTLAAILLK
+418 PATLAAMLLK

-437 YIGDDPM
+437 YIGEDPM
-444 VDAIAREKQRRQDR
+444 VEAIERDKQRRKER
-458 REGGRDGRDGGREGG
+458 REGGRDGGRN
-473 RRERSFSTQD
+473 FNNQD

-506 ANELGLVKGSIG
+506 ANELGLGKGSIG
-518 AIKLDQGQTYVQ
+518 AIKLAQGHTFVQ
-530 LPKTMNS
+530 LPKAMTSDAAN
-537 ETTGKLSKL
+537 KLSKL
-546 RIRQKE
+546 RIRQQD
-552 VGAVVCDFNDFR
+552 VGAVVCDFDDFR
-564 EPRRDGGRRDGNR
+564 ESRGGRRDGGRRDGGRR
-577 DGGFRGNREGGN
+577 DGGR
-589 REGGFRGNRE
+589 REGGFRGNRD
-599 GGNREGGFRG
+599 GNRDGNREG
-609 NREGGNRDGGGYRGN
+609 
-624 REGGA
+624 
-629 NRDGGGY
+629 
-636 RGNREGGANR
+636 
-646 DGGGY
+646 
-651 RGNREGGANR
+651 
-661 DGAANRDGERR
+661 GERR
-672 FDRNRGGDHRGNHRG
+672 FDRNRGGDHRGAHRG
-687 ERGHSR
+687 ERGHGR
-693 PQRSED
+693 GRRTDA